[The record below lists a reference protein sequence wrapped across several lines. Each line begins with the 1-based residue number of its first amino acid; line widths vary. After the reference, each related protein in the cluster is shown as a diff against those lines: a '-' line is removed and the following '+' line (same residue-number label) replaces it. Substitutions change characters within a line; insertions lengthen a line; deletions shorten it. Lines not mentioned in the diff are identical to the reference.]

1 MYSVSV
7 LRSIFDVRGSGEAIP
22 SEPPSLARCG
32 ERRWRRGVA
41 GIPLVDLSAPLSGM
55 GGDPRLIS
63 VTAREDGPGN
73 TRTESPPS
81 EHQRTID
88 IAEARARANT
98 WVCSPR
104 R

>member
-22 SEPPSLARCG
+22 
-32 ERRWRRGVA
+32 
-41 GIPLVDLSAPLSGM
+41 LVDLSEPLSGM

-73 TRTESPPS
+73 ARELIGERDCQHVAMKPPRGLLDPGPQTLPCLRGRHFPVIQS
-81 EHQRTID
+81 
-88 IAEARARANT
+88 
-98 WVCSPR
+98 
-104 R
+104 